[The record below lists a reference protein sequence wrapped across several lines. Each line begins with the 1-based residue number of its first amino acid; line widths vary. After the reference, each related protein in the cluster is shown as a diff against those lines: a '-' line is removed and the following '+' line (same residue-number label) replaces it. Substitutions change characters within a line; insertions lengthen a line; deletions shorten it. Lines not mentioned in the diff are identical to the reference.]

1 MVYHGA
7 EHVERNPNADV
18 ADLFRPPR

>member
-18 ADLFRPPR
+18 AYLFRPPR